1 MKQCDVRFRHM
12 LACALSG
19 LLMASAATAQDDSS
33 NELDFLLA
41 PEPAVDSPLA
51 TRPPSGEAMT
61 ADDASSP
68 PETNQGDAASTD
80 ADETS
85 NQGAAGDVGN
95 IAVGGQIEPVPDE
108 VTRRP
113 RSRLVEEIVVTAQK
127 REENLQDVP
136 ISVNAFSAD
145 TLDARGIV
153 DPKDLP
159 LATPGLTVGS
169 QAGFTVTF
177 LRGVGS
183 DAYLLADPSVALY
196 IDGIYFPFA
205 HGQAQ
210 NFGSI
215 ERIEVLKGPQGT
227 LFGRNAV
234 GGAISVIT
242 QNPSFE
248 APSGSVQVSFAEYD
262 DLQTKARV
270 NIPLTDT
277 FAIAVSGLYNSA
289 QNYRQG
295 TAGGEPLPR
304 EVTRGGRV
312 KMRWAPVEAL
322 DLTLAG
328 FRLEQTG
335 VSTMFATNSD
345 PSTIFSALIPAQT
358 GLDGDN
364 DAPTYFDLE
373 NTVFYG
379 QASLYTDWFDM
390 KLIGSDQSIV
400 TESLYDF
407 DGSPTPIV
415 FFEAFQSADIQTAEF
430 QILSNDGSWQADRLQ
445 WILGYYYFSGR
456 QGLDR
461 IRFGVAG
468 SVLSGIND
476 LLAPILNPLG
486 IPPLLPG
493 NQLSASGVLQTDSG
507 SYFAQG
513 TWAFS
518 DWFSLTLGARLQEE
532 KRTIVESTGAV
543 ETPVGENPR
552 YVDYRGQSDTTRS
565 LAPKAT
571 LEFRPWDSGLI
582 YASYQEA
589 VKSSTYNVVNF
600 LRFTEP
606 EPVVKEE
613 LTAYEVGLKTSLFDG
628 NSTLSAAAFFYDI
641 KNLQVQFI
649 SLLAGGAVTFETAP
663 AAEVK
668 GIDFDLVSQ
677 LFPDTIDGLV
687 LTLGGAFVDAR
698 FTEFPEGQ
706 GFNDAGLYSPQND
719 YTGKRIPR
727 SPRFSGTVGLS
738 QTVFIPGGPLEI
750 AADYYYNSGF
760 FYLAQNTEF
769 NEERAYGLLGA
780 RISYLYEPWGLRAT
794 VFGKNIL
801 DERYNYSRFTND
813 FGGLDAVAPP
823 AVYGLRLNW
832 EF

>member
-1 MKQCDVRFRHM
+1 MERKNVR
-12 LACALSG
+12 LARVLASAVSG
-19 LLMASAATAQDDSS
+19 LFLATAAAQDDSGD
-33 NELDFLLA
+33 ELDFLLA
-41 PEPAVDSPLA
+41 PEPTAEATPATPSSADEDEPGGAGSGLPAGEGGDALGRADETQDRDGDPYAGSIAVDS
-51 TRPPSGEAMT
+51 RPESAPA
-61 ADDASSP
+61 
-68 PETNQGDAASTD
+68 
-80 ADETS
+80 
-85 NQGAAGDVGN
+85 
-95 IAVGGQIEPVPDE
+95 EPA
-108 VTRRP
+108 RRA

-145 TLDARGIV
+145 MLDARGIV

-248 APSGSVQVSFAEYD
+248 GPSGAVQVSFAEYD
-262 DLQTKARV
+262 DLQTKAQL
-270 NIPLTDT
+270 NIPLSDS
-277 FAIAVSGLYNSA
+277 FAIGVSGLYNSA
-289 QNYRQG
+289 ENYRQG
-295 TAGGEPLPR
+295 TAGGKPLPR

-312 KMRWAPVEAL
+312 KLRWAPFDSL

-345 PSTIFSALIPAQT
+345 PSPTFSALIRPQP

-379 QASLYTDWFDM
+379 QASVYTSWFDM
-390 KLIGSDQSIV
+390 KLIGSDQSVV

-430 QILSNDGSWQADRLQ
+430 QILSNDGSWQADRLK
-445 WILGYYYFSGR
+445 WILGYYYFSGQ

-468 SVLSGIND
+468 SLLGGIND
-476 LLAPILNPLG
+476 LLTPILNPLG
-486 IPPLLPG
+486 IPMLLPG

-513 TWAFS
+513 TYAFS

-532 KRTIVESTGAV
+532 KRTIVESTGAI
-543 ETPVGENPR
+543 ELPVGENPR
-552 YVDYRGQSDTTRS
+552 YVDYSGQSDTTRS
-565 LAPKAT
+565 LAPKLT

-582 YASYQEA
+582 YSSYQEA

-613 LTAYEVGLKTSLFDG
+613 LTAYEVGLKTSLFG
-628 NSTLSAAAFFYDI
+628 GTSTLSAAAFFYDI

-698 FTEFPEGQ
+698 FTDFPEGQ
-706 GFNDAGLYSPQND
+706 GFNDAGVYSASND

-727 SPRFSGTVGLS
+727 SPRFSGTIGLS
-738 QTVFIPGGPLEI
+738 QTIFIPGGPLEI

-760 FYLAQNTEF
+760 FYLAQNTDF

-780 RISYLYEPWGLRAT
+780 RISYLYEPWGLRTT
-794 VFGKNIL
+794 VFGKNVL